1 MRGRRWRFGFRCVM
15 ALTVLAVVALW
26 AAAASAAYV
35 TWHSDGS
42 ASIRTLDGEVI
53 NFAPGELGT
62 LFGPGKQP
70 FRGKTIAITVNAAG
84 PKGGI
89 SGPLYQLR
97 PAWEELTG
105 AKLDIV
111 EIPFAEHYTKFIND
125 LRLGIGQYD
134 GAMVGAWWY
143 GDLIAGNFIIPIDK
157 YINDPRFPKWDPSAL
172 PPSIR
177 TLYTWGGKWYGVL
190 NDSDG
195 QVLYYRKDILT
206 DPKWRQAYKQ
216 ATGKDLNVPPRSWQE
231 LLEISRFFTGK
242 DWNNDGEPDHGIV
255 LHLKVGEQG
264 MFHFMSLSASFVV
277 NPGPKVDRYHNVYWF
292 DPETMEPLINS
303 PGHVRALEFLIELAK
318 TGPAAQVG
326 WSLGEAWDYFL
337 RGKAIFV
344 FSWGDVGAL
353 VQDPSRSRIKGKLGA
368 SILPGSEEVY
378 DLQQRRWVRPAT
390 PNVVGNTTGGSWHGV
405 ISALSRNPEVVYS
418 FYALMA
424 TKPVSLWNANRGW
437 TGVDPGVKFHFLPP
451 QGTASLQDYLA
462 QGWNE
467 NDLKEYLKA
476 YYDNFYAPTILTYL
490 RIPGTFEYWT
500 ILDQNLSAAMSG
512 QLTPKEALDRTARQ
526 WNEVTNRLGRQEQL
540 RLYREAIG
548 YQP

>member
-1 MRGRRWRFGFRCVM
+1 MAVSSWRRGMKSVTIVGV
-15 ALTVLAVVALW
+15 LTGLLLW
-26 AAAASAAYV
+26 TVAASASYA

-62 LFGPGKQP
+62 LLGPGKQP
-70 FRGKTIAITVNAAG
+70 FRGKTVAVTVNAAG

-111 EIPFAEHYTKFIND
+111 EIPFAEHYTKLIND

-134 GAMVGAWWY
+134 GAMVGSWWY
-143 GDLIAGNFIIPIDK
+143 GDLIAGNFIIPVDQ
-157 YINDPRFPKWDPSAL
+157 YISDPKFPKWDPTAL

-177 TLYTWGGKWYGVL
+177 TLYTWSGKWYGVL

-216 ATGKDLNVPPRSWQE
+216 ATGKELNIPPRSWQE
-231 LLEISRFFTGK
+231 LLEIARFFTGK
-242 DWNNDGEPDHGIV
+242 DWNGDGEPDHGIV

-264 MFHFMSLSASFVV
+264 MFHFMSLSAAFVV

-303 PGHVRALEFLIELAK
+303 PGHVRALEFLIGLAK

-337 RGKAIFV
+337 RGKSIFV

-353 VQDPSRSRIKGKLGA
+353 VQDTSRSRIKGRLGA
-368 SILPGSEEVY
+368 SILPGSEELY
-378 DLQQRRWVRPAT
+378 DLQQGRWVWPAT

-418 FYALMA
+418 LYALMA

-462 QGWNE
+462 QEWNE

>member
-1 MRGRRWRFGFRCVM
+1 MTGI
-15 ALTVLAVVALW
+15 AVVVAW
-26 AAAASAAYV
+26 TVVASAGYV
-35 TWHSDGS
+35 NWNPNGS

-53 NFAPGELGT
+53 EFEPGELGT
-62 LFGPGKQP
+62 LFGPGRQP
-70 FRGKTIAITVNAAG
+70 FRGRSIAITVNAAG
-84 PKGGI
+84 PRGGI

-105 AKLDIV
+105 AKLEIV

-134 GAMVGAWWY
+134 GSMVGSWWY
-143 GDLIAGNFIIPIDK
+143 GDLVAGEYIVPIDR
-157 YINDPRFPKWDPSAL
+157 YITDPRFPKWDPDSL
-172 PPSIR
+172 PPSVR
-177 TLYTWGGKWYGVL
+177 TLYTWGGKWYGAL

-206 DPKWRQAYKQ
+206 DPRWQQAYRQ
-216 ATGKDLNVPPRSWQE
+216 ATGKELRVPPRSWQE
-231 LLEISRFFTGK
+231 LLEISRFFAGK
-242 DWNNDGEPDHGIV
+242 DWNGDGDPDHGIV

-264 MFHFMSLSASFVV
+264 MFHFMSLSAAFVV
-277 NPGPKVDRYHNVYWF
+277 NPGPTVDRYRNVYWF
-292 DPETMEPLINS
+292 DPQTMTPLINS

-353 VQDPSRSRIKGKLGA
+353 VQDVTRSRIKGKLGA

-378 DLQQRRWVRPAT
+378 DLERRAWVRPAQ

-418 FYALMA
+418 LYALMA
-424 TKPVSLWNANRGW
+424 TRPVSLWNVNRGW
-437 TGVDPGVKFHFLPP
+437 TGVDPGARFHFLPP
-451 QGTASLQDYLA
+451 QGTASLEGYLA
-462 QGWNE
+462 QGWDE
-467 NDLKEYLKA
+467 NDLREYLKA
-476 YYDNFYAPTILTYL
+476 YYDNFFAPTILTYL

-512 QLTPKEALDRTARQ
+512 QLTPQQALDRTARL
-526 WNEVTNRLGRQEQL
+526 WDEVTNRLGRREQL
-540 RLYREAIG
+540 RLYQEAIG
-548 YQP
+548 YRP